1 MLQNDRVRVACFAS
15 LLSEHFSLYKY
26 DFSWE
31 YREWHQWL
39 TLRSFCLLLVKF
51 LLKNICKS

>member
-39 TLRSFCLLLVKF
+39 TLRSFLFITC
-51 LLKNICKS
+51 